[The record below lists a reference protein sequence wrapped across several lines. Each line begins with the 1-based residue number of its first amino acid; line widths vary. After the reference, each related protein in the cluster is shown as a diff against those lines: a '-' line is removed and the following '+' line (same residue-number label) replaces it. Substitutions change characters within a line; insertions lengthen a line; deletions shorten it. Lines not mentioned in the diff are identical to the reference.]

1 MAPHRTESSFGG
13 PRAPTY
19 ATAFA
24 DQYQFLL
31 ASQESLADLNRR
43 VAERDVYGLLRRA
56 RMLAC
61 LPPPPALSR
70 NRMLAA
76 LAARHSAGVGR
87 AGWGGGLVVACM
99 ALPPSGV
106 PWLR

>member
-1 MAPHRTESSFGG
+1 MPWAGGGATAAPLLIAAGPADTVMAPRRTESSFGG

-43 VAERDVYGLLRRA
+43 VAERDVYGLHACCPRLPSRA
-56 RMLAC
+56 IEC
-61 LPPPPALSR
+61 
-70 NRMLAA
+70 
-76 LAARHSAGVGR
+76 
-87 AGWGGGLVVACM
+87 
-99 ALPPSGV
+99 
-106 PWLR
+106 